1 MGVRPRL
8 DRERNLNLK
17 PEAPPPVPGRG
28 CLVLKV
34 PGSGPLPACAHTLL
48 SVHSLPRPHQ
58 AACTV
63 TGIYHLHVTR
73 QELRLWG
80 AFRGINQRP
89 RCQGRGHVWKVSR
102 ESSQAPDK

>member
-1 MGVRPRL
+1 MGVRLRL

-28 CLVLKV
+28 CLALRV
-34 PGSGPLPACAHTLL
+34 PGSGPHPAYAHALP
-48 SVHSLPRPHQ
+48 SVHGLPRPHQ

-63 TGIYHLHVTR
+63 PEIYHFCLTH
-73 QELRLWG
+73 QELQLWG
-80 AFRGINQRP
+80 AFRGVNQRP